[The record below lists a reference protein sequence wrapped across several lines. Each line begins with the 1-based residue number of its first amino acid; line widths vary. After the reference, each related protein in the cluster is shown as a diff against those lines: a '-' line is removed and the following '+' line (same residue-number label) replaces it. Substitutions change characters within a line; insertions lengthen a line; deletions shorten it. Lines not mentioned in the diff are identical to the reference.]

1 MPRAIEVMLA
11 MLVVVAAAHDLR
23 SRHIPN
29 WLTVSGAVVGFVLH
43 CLYGGWSGAG
53 ASLAGAVLG
62 LGMFIVFFLA
72 GGMGAGDVK
81 LFGAVG
87 SFVGPQALVLVF
99 VFTAL
104 LGGLT
109 ALGMV
114 IWRRSLGGAM
124 PYGVVIAGGT
134 FVSLLVIH

>member
-1 MPRAIEVMLA
+1 MPRGLEVMLA
-11 MLVVVAAAHDLR
+11 MLVAVAAAYDLR
-23 SRHIPN
+23 TRRIPN
-29 WLTVSGAVVGFVLH
+29 WLTVSGAAVGFALH
-43 CLYGGWSGAG
+43 CWYGGWNGAW
-53 ASLAGAVLG
+53 ASLEGAALG
-62 LGMFIVFFLA
+62 LGMFIVFFVA

-104 LGGLT
+104 LGGV
-109 ALGMV
+109 AAAGMA
-114 IWRRSLGGAM
+114 IWRRSLSGAM

-134 FVSLLVIH
+134 FVSLLLFH